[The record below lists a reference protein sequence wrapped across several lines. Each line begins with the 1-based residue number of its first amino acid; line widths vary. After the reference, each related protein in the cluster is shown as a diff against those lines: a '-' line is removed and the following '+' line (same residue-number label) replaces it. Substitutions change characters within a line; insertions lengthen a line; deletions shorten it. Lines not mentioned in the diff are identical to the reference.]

1 MQDEKE
7 SVALTSIFASGA
19 LTVGK
24 FTVGIMSGSLG
35 VLSEAIH
42 SLLDL
47 GATAL
52 TYFAVRISGK
62 PADDTHH
69 YGHAKVESVAALIE
83 TGLLFLTSAWIVWE
97 AGKRLLSGE
106 FEVEASYWAVGV
118 IVASIVID
126 FFRARAL
133 NRVAEKTGSQALAA
147 DALHFSSD
155 MLSSG
160 VVLLGLGFVWLGW
173 PEADAIA
180 AVGVAIFVCLAG
192 YRLGRRTIDTLI
204 DAAPEGSVDRI
215 EAIVE
220 AVPGIVAIEQLRVRP
235 AGPMLF
241 VELAVSVPRTLP
253 LDRVSQLSTRV
264 RDAIT
269 AEMPEAEVTV
279 VTHPQALDD
288 ETVAERVMV
297 IARNRGL
304 AVHHVTVQAVEEGR
318 LSVSL
323 DIELDGRMALKDA
336 HAIAS
341 ELEFAIEDELGSEVE
356 VETHIEP
363 LQAHGLVGADLS
375 EAERTAMEAEI
386 EAIAEALGIAD
397 VHHLRARRTTDG
409 LIVNFHCRIA
419 ETVSVA
425 EVHEA
430 VDALERKVRARW
442 PEIYRVVGHA
452 EPLPDAAAE

>member
-7 SVALTSIFASGA
+7 RVALTSILASGA
-19 LTVGK
+19 LTVSK
-24 FTVGIMSGSLG
+24 FIVGIMSGSLG

-83 TGLLFLTSAWIVWE
+83 TGLLFLTSAWIVYE

-106 FEVEASYWAVGV
+106 FEVEASYWAIGV
-118 IVASIVID
+118 IIASIVID

-155 MLSSG
+155 MLSSA

-173 PEADAIA
+173 PQADAIA
-180 AVGVAIFVCLAG
+180 AVGVAVFVCLAG
-192 YRLGRRTIDTLI
+192 WRLGRRTIDTLI

-215 EAIVE
+215 ETIVDRI
-220 AVPGIVAIEQLRVRP
+220 PGVVAIEQLRVRP
-235 AGPMLF
+235 SGPMLF
-241 VELAVSVPRTLP
+241 VELAIAVGRTLP
-253 LDRVSQLSTRV
+253 LDRVSQLSSRI
-264 RDAIT
+264 REEIASG
-269 AEMPEAEVTV
+269 MPEAEVTV
-279 VTHPQALDD
+279 VTHPRALDD
-288 ETVAERVMV
+288 ETVMERVMV

-304 AVHHVTVQAVEEGR
+304 AVHHVTVQAIAADR

-323 DIELDGRMALKDA
+323 DLELDGRMPLAEA
-336 HAIAS
+336 HRIAS
-341 ELEFAIEDELGSEVE
+341 ELEFAVEDELGSEVE

-363 LQAHGLVGADLS
+363 LQAHGLVGEDLD
-375 EAERTAMEAEI
+375 EDRRQRMEAETN
-386 EAIAEALGIAD
+386 ELAAAFGITD
-397 VHHLRARRTTDG
+397 VHHLRARATGDG
-409 LIVNFHCRIA
+409 LIVNFHCRIDPA
-419 ETVSVA
+419 LSVA
-425 EVHEA
+425 EVHDA
-430 VDALERKVRARW
+430 VDGLERQIRARW
-442 PEIYRVVGHA
+442 PDIHRVVGHA
-452 EPLPDAAAE
+452 EPLR